1 VQEKGLS
8 AYLAELIGTL
18 LLVFFITS
26 VVSLYVSTGANVQFG
41 TDFAVVGLVQG
52 LALFG
57 VICMFGTVSGGHF
70 NPAVTLAAATIR
82 RISVLDA
89 VIYILAQLSGAVL
102 GALLTKALLTD
113 TGRAVHYGAGSISGL
128 LSGNAHVAGAVVEGL
143 GAFAL
148 VMVVLSV
155 VFSEKSLKDWG
166 PLAIGTT
173 FVFLVMV
180 GGPLTGACYNPARW
194 FGAALVSNEWGGTWP
209 YIVGPIVGSLL
220 AVGVWRFV
228 IEAGGRPPTE
238 PPQRVPASGEPKDGK
253 GSKGFGLRKGG
264 GSAKG
269 SDGPAKGPGGPA
281 GEPKPKGA

>member
-1 VQEKGLS
+1 VELEQKGLS
-8 AYLAELIGTL
+8 AYLGELIGTL

-26 VVSLYVSTGANVQFG
+26 VVTLFVSTGSQASFG
-41 TDFAVVGLVQG
+41 SDFAVVGLVQG

-57 VICMFGTVSGGHF
+57 VIVIFGAVSGGHF

-82 RISVLDA
+82 RISPIDA

-102 GALLTKALLTD
+102 GALLTKALLLD
-113 TGRAVHYGAGSISGL
+113 EGRATHYGAGSISGL
-128 LSGNAHVAGAVVEGL
+128 LSGNIAGAAVEGI
-143 GAFAL
+143 GVFTL
-148 VMVVLSV
+148 VLVILAV

-209 YIVGPIVGSLL
+209 YLVGPLVGAL
-220 AVGVWRFV
+220 AAVAVWRFV
-228 IEAGGRPPTE
+228 LEPGGPAPTE
-238 PPQRVPASGEPKDGK
+238 PPQRVKPPA
-253 GSKGFGLRKGG
+253 
-264 GSAKG
+264 ATH
-269 SDGPAKGPGGPA
+269 
-281 GEPKPKGA
+281 